1 MLFIKNGNFHKTM
14 RRRSK
19 IRFKSITCTLFL
31 SATLF
36 LISSCD
42 PSARKSSKLNVITTT
57 NIFTDIV
64 HNIGGDSIQ
73 LQGLMGAGVD
83 PHLYKASEGDVSKL
97 SQSDLIF
104 YAGLHLEG
112 KMVDIFEKM
121 KSVNKTTVS
130 LGEAIDKNLLIE
142 SKNFGG
148 NYDPHTWFNVKL
160 VKQMADQVAKSLTK
174 ADPKSAAY
182 YKSNNIRYQKEL
194 DELEIYIRTKIESLP
209 KEKRILVTAHDAF
222 SYFGKEYG
230 VQVLGLQGISTATE
244 AGVKD
249 VQRLRDFIIE
259 TKLNAIFIE
268 SSVPRRNIE
277 ALQNAVEK
285 DGHVVQIG
293 GSLYSDALGSPNTD
307 EGTYIGM
314 FKYNVNTMVESLK

>member
-1 MLFIKNGNFHKTM
+1 MKNILLKSLLFSLGI
-14 RRRSK
+14 
-19 IRFKSITCTLFL
+19 LFL
-31 SATLF
+31 A
-36 LISSCD
+36 SCD
-42 PSARKSSKLNVITTT
+42 NATKKSSKLNVVATT
-57 NIFTDIV
+57 NIFVDIV
-64 HNIGGDSIQ
+64 KNIGGDSIQ

-97 SQSDLIF
+97 SESDIIF

-112 KMVDIFEKM
+112 KMVDVFEKM
-121 KSVNKTTVS
+121 KSVNKITVS
-130 LGEAIDKNLLIE
+130 LGESIAKNQLIE
-142 SKNFGG
+142 SENFGG
-148 NYDPHTWFNVKL
+148 NYDPHTWFNVML
-160 VKQMADQVAKSLTK
+160 VKQMADKVTEVLSKE
-174 ADPKSAAY
+174 DPESAAY
-182 YKSNNIRYQKEL
+182 YKNNNIKYQKEL
-194 DELEIYIRTKIESLP
+194 DELQAYVKAKIESLP

-249 VQRLRDFIIE
+249 VQRLRDFIIAN
-259 TKLNAIFIE
+259 KLKAIFIE

-277 ALQNAVEK
+277 ALQKAVEK
-285 DGHVVQIG
+285 DGHIVNIG

-314 FKYNVNTMVESLK
+314 FKYNVNTIVESLK